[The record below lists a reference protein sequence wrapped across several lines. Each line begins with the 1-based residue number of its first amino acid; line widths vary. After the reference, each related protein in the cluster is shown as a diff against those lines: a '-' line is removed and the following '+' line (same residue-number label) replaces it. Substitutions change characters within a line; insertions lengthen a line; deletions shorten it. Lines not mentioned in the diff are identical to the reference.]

1 MNYIGSKSSLLPF
14 LEHVVRQVT
23 DGTEKTFFD
32 LFAGT
37 GAVGRHFKSL
47 GFTVIANDI
56 QYYSYILNK
65 AYIGIDRQPEFR
77 QLRSDL
83 SAELSLPQTAFESG
97 VELVLAYLNQ
107 LPGRRGFISSNY
119 SPAGKR
125 NYYTQSNAERADA
138 IRMLVE
144 DWRRLNLINEYEY
157 FYLLAALI
165 EATDQVANTASVY
178 GAYLKAFK
186 KSACR
191 PLTLKPLRVLSR
203 GDGCQVH
210 NQEATKLIG
219 AIGCDILYL
228 DPPYNQRQ
236 YGANYHVLETIA
248 RYDSPVLSGATGM
261 REYPRSDFC
270 KNRKAG
276 SAFEEIIRR
285 ARARHILISYND
297 EGLLPVAEL
306 QRLLALRGTP
316 TIFTT
321 SHSRFKA
328 DSGRVYKRA
337 ETTEYVHYVRVT
349 TPAEG
354 EL

>member
-14 LEHVVRQVT
+14 LEQVVRQVT
-23 DGTEKTFFD
+23 AGTEKTFCD

-65 AYIGIDRQPEFR
+65 AYVGIDREPDFQ
-77 QLRSDL
+77 QLRADL
-83 SAELSLPQTAFESG
+83 PPELTPRQALFEDG
-97 VELVLAYLNQ
+97 VGLVLAYLNQ
-107 LPGRRGFISSNY
+107 LPGRTGFISSNY

-125 NYYTQSNAERADA
+125 NYYTQSNAEQADA
-138 IRMLVE
+138 IRLVVE
-144 DWRRLNLINEYEY
+144 DWRRAELINEHEY
-157 FYLLAALI
+157 FYLLATLL
-165 EATDQVANTASVY
+165 EAADQVANTASVY
-178 GAYLKAFK
+178 GAYLKTFK

-191 PLTLKPLRVLSR
+191 PMTLRPLRIVN
-203 GDGCQVH
+203 GGGGCQVH
-210 NQEATKLIG
+210 NQEATQLAG
-219 AIGCDILYL
+219 AISCDILYL

-248 RYDSPVLSGATGM
+248 RYDSPVLTGTTGM
-261 REYPRSDFC
+261 REYQRSDFC
-270 KNRKAG
+270 KHRKVG

-306 QRLLALRGTP
+306 QRLLALRGRP
-316 TIFTT
+316 AIFKT

-337 ETTEYVHYVRVT
+337 ATTEYIHYVQVT

-354 EL
+354 EP